1 MANRKRNIQMKFYV
15 TEEEKRLIDEK
26 MAQLPTRAMV
36 PIFAKWRLTDIS
48 STPTPRRARRLPR
61 SFPSSVGI
69 SIRSQSGSTPEIPS
83 IKRIWRKS
91 DQYSVVMWRTVCP
104 PIFCTAS
111 ITSDLHFKSFSLFYH
126 SIHQSFEP
134 GIHDNDK
141 LACSWQFL
149 QHFVKSF
156 LFNIFLHI
164 HPTGNATGF

>member
-1 MANRKRNIQMKFYV
+1 MSQRKKNAS
-15 TEEEKRLIDEK
+15 L
-26 MAQLPTRAMV
+26 TRRWPSSPPGAMV

-48 STPTPRRARRLPR
+48 STPTPRRSRRLPR

-111 ITSDLHFKSFSLFYH
+111 ITSDLHFKSFSSFYH
-126 SIHQSFEP
+126 SIYYSAINLSNQVSMTIINWLTPFHSCSISSRVLCFTYFCTYTQVATL
-134 GIHDNDK
+134 
-141 LACSWQFL
+141 LA
-149 QHFVKSF
+149 
-156 LFNIFLHI
+156 
-164 HPTGNATGF
+164 